1 MNILTNKLKEVTMSV
16 APVTLIV
23 LILHLTIAPI
33 DSILIARFLV
43 GAVFIIFGLGIFL
56 FGVEISIQQMG
67 ALMGS
72 SLTKTR
78 SIWIL
83 IVLGFILGFFV
94 NIAEPDLQVLARQVN
109 EVTSGQLSQGT
120 ILVVVSIGIGLLV
133 AVGLLRI
140 VFHIPLNKL
149 LTGLY
154 GLIFILSIFAP
165 EDFLGIAFDSGGATT
180 GSMTVPFILSLGL
193 GLASLQGGRDAEEGS
208 FGLVGIASAGP
219 MIAVLSM
226 SIISGIKKLNGN
238 LPSNSMAVNGIISP
252 FIRAIPGFSL
262 EVIIS
267 LLPLLILFFIFNKLF
282 FSISKRQLK
291 RILKGLLYTFLGFVL
306 FLTGVNAGFMEAG
319 RAIGFA
325 TASLEQNWVIVPIGF
340 VLGCTVILA
349 EPAVY
354 VLNEQI
360 ENVTSGHI
368 RKKFILFTLSLGV
381 AIAVALSMLK
391 ILVPNIKLWHYL
403 LPGYLIAIILSC
415 FSPKIFTGI
424 AFDSGGVASGP
435 MTATFILAFAQ
446 GVANAIESANVIL
459 DAFGVISMV
468 ALTPLIAIQILGLI
482 YERKATK
489 EELSK

>member
-1 MNILTNKLKEVTMSV
+1 MEILINKLKEVTMSV

-23 LILHLTIAPI
+23 LILHFTIAPI
-33 DSILIARFLV
+33 EPILLARFLI
-43 GAVFIIFGLGIFL
+43 GAIFIIIGLGIFL

-78 SIWIL
+78 NLLLL
-83 IVLGFILGFFV
+83 IFLGFILGFFV
-94 NIAEPDLQVLARQVN
+94 NIAEPDLQVLAKQVN
-109 EVTSGQLSQGT
+109 EVTSGQLSQEI
-120 ILVVVSIGIGLLV
+120 ILVVVSIGIGLFV
-133 AVGLLRI
+133 TIGLLRI

-154 GLIFILSIFAP
+154 CIVFILSILAP

-219 MIAVLSM
+219 MTAVLSM
-226 SIISGIKKLNGN
+226 SIISGIKKLTGN
-238 LPSNSMAVNGIISP
+238 LPGNEVILSGIISP
-252 FIRAIPGFSL
+252 FFNAIPAFSV

-267 LLPLLILFFIFNKLF
+267 LFPLIVLFFIFKRF
-282 FSISKRQLK
+282 FFTLSKRQLK
-291 RILKGLLYTFLGFVL
+291 RIMKGLLYTFLGFVL
-306 FLTGVNAGFMEAG
+306 FLAGVNAGFMEAG
-319 RAIGFA
+319 RAIGNA
-325 TASLEQNWVIVPIGF
+325 TASLELNWIVVPIGF

-360 ENVTSGHI
+360 EDVTSGHI
-368 RKKFILFTLSLGV
+368 RKKFILITLSLGV
-381 AIAVALSMLK
+381 AIAVALSMLR
-391 ILVPNIKLWHYL
+391 ILVPEIKLWHYL
-403 LPGYLIAIILSC
+403 LPGYLTAIILSY
-415 FSPKIFTGI
+415 FTPPIFVGI

-446 GVANAIESANVIL
+446 GVANAVESANVLL

-468 ALTPLIAIQILGLI
+468 ALTPLIAIQILGIL
-482 YERKATK
+482 YERKVTK
-489 EELSK
+489 EELS